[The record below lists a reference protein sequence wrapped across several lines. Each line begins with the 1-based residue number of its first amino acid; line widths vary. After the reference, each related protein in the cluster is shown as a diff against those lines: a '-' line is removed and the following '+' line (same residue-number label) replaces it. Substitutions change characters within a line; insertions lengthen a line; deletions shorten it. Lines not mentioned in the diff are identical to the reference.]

1 MAELKMPEIKFDEI
15 AAEVTK
21 VLKDVVYI
29 SVGFGVLAF
38 QKVQVQRTE
47 LQKRLGSNLDNG
59 KLEWEK
65 AGKNLETQLKTIET
79 RLEELEGRFDGALD
93 QLQEKLPGQAGE
105 LMGQARDVVKN
116 ARQQVLDLV
125 KRDEAT
131 AA

>member
-1 MAELKMPEIKFDEI
+1 MAELKMPEIKFDEL

-21 VLKDVVYI
+21 IMKDVVYI

-38 QKVQVQRTE
+38 QKAQVQRTE
-47 LQKRLGSNLDNG
+47 LQKRLGARLDNG
-59 KLEWEK
+59 KSEWEK
-65 AGKNLETQLKTIET
+65 AGKNLEAQLKTIET

-93 QLQEKLPGQAGE
+93 QLQEKLPGQAAE
-105 LMGQARDVVKN
+105 LMGQARGAVKS
-116 ARQQVLDLV
+116 ARQQVIDRV